1 MAVRVGG
8 GQIRGRV
15 LKVTRG
21 SATRPS
27 SGRVRNALFSM
38 LDSRVAGASVLD
50 LYAGTGALGI
60 EALSRGAA
68 HVDFV
73 EQDDREC
80 ATLRDN
86 LASLGYATQAQV
98 HRMPVARALTSFT
111 LSLSKGLSGPYDL
124 VLMDPPYAQ
133 DALAPLLERIESL
146 VAEDGTVVA
155 EHDRRQSLPA
165 TAGAL
170 ERVTERAYGETVL
183 SIYRRLGGAQ

>member
-8 GQIRGRV
+8 GQVRGRV

-21 SATRPS
+21 STTRPS
-27 SGRVRNALFSM
+27 SGRVRSALFSM
-38 LDSRVAGASVLD
+38 IASRLPDASVLD

-73 EQDDREC
+73 EQGAREC
-80 ATLRDN
+80 ATLQDN
-86 LASLGYATQAQV
+86 LESLGYASQGRV
-98 HRMPVARALTSFT
+98 HRMPVHRALSA
-111 LSLSKGLSGPYDL
+111 LSGPYDL

-133 DALAPLLERIESL
+133 DALTPLLEQVDSL
-146 VAEDGTVVA
+146 VAEQGTVVA
-155 EHDRRQSLPA
+155 EHDRRQSLPT
-165 TAGAL
+165 TAGGL
-170 ERVTERAYGETVL
+170 ERVTERVYGDTVL

>member
-8 GQIRGRV
+8 GQVRGRV

-27 SGRVRNALFSM
+27 SGRGRSALFSM
-38 LDSRVAGASVLD
+38 LAPRLPDASVLD

-73 EQDDREC
+73 EQGSREC
-80 ATLRDN
+80 ATLQDN
-86 LASLGYATQAQV
+86 LEALGYASQARV
-98 HRMPVARALTSFT
+98 HTMPVERALSV
-111 LSLSKGLSGPYDL
+111 LSGPYDL

-133 DALAPLLERIESL
+133 DILAPLLERLGSL
-146 VAEDGTVVA
+146 VAEEGTVVA
-155 EHDRRQSLPA
+155 EHDRRQSLPP
-165 TAGAL
+165 TAGGL
-170 ERVTERAYGETVL
+170 ERVTERAYGDTVL

>member
-8 GQIRGRV
+8 GQVRGRV

-21 SATRPS
+21 STTRPS
-27 SGRVRNALFSM
+27 SGRVRSALFSM
-38 LDSRVAGASVLD
+38 IASRLPDASVLD

-73 EQDDREC
+73 EQGAREC
-80 ATLRDN
+80 ATLQDN
-86 LASLGYATQAQV
+86 LESLGYASQGRV
-98 HRMPVARALTSFT
+98 HRMPVHRALSA
-111 LSLSKGLSGPYDL
+111 LSGPYDL

-133 DALAPLLERIESL
+133 DELALLIEQVEAL
-146 VAEDGTVVA
+146 VAEGGMLVA
-155 EHDRRQSLPA
+155 EHDRRQSLLP
-165 TAGAL
+165 TASGL
-170 ERVTERAYGETVL
+170 ERVTERVYGDTVL